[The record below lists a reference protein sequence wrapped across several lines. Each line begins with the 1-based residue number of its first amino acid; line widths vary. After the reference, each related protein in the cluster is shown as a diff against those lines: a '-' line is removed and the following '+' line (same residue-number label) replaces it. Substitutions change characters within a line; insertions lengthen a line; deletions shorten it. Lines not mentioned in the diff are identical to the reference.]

1 MWLVGI
7 VVAAGAIAVGL
18 SIWPP
23 AIPVLGVVALALLG
37 VRGSNFLRD
46 RGFPNSLSR
55 RFAPTIGGLAY
66 LASVALLDVWIAI
79 AVSAT
84 ITVFIT
90 VVRLLFRSGLR
101 GVRGTH
107 SAQAWAEITYP
118 LAGTLSLVVGWGI
131 LGDKWLGFIPTAFM
145 AWGDTAAGLVR
156 DTASPKRSPTVV
168 SMSAMLVV
176 CVGAAA
182 VFFRPLWIGVVG
194 GVVATLAER
203 FRPGIL
209 GFWDDNVYIVATSLA
224 VMAVL
229 VRVFA

>member
-7 VVAAGAIAVGL
+7 VLVACIIGVGL

-23 AIPVLGVVALALLG
+23 AIPVLTVVALALVG
-37 VRGSNFLRD
+37 VKGSNFLRD

-55 RFAPTIGGLAY
+55 RFAPTIGGFAY

-90 VVRLLFRSGLR
+90 VARLAFRSGLR

-118 LAGTLSLVVGWGI
+118 LAGTLSLLVGWGI
-131 LGDKWLGFIPTAFM
+131 LGDKWLGFIPAAFM

-156 DTASPKRSPTVV
+156 DNTARSQ
-168 SMSAMLVV
+168 A
-176 CVGAAA
+176 
-182 VFFRPLWIGVVG
+182 
-194 GVVATLAER
+194 
-203 FRPGIL
+203 
-209 GFWDDNVYIVATSLA
+209 LA
-224 VMAVL
+224 VAVL
-229 VRVFA
+229 HSSLFCVPRSAWSDGYSSH